1 LRFGFSV
8 SRQGRSPVAKVPL
21 VAIDD
26 PMRLKSLLLAVSFL
40 SLFSFARA
48 EPLKVGDAAPVQT
61 VTVDDGSQ
69 VNLGD
74 VYKKG
79 HTLFWFYP
87 KANTGGCTAQGCS
100 LRDSNAEITKRGV
113 QIFGV
118 SADDVAEQRSF
129 REKQNY
135 PFPLIADADKKLI
148 SAFGESVLK
157 FGGRANRTAYLV
169 DHNGKIIWRD
179 AESHTKDQAEHVL
192 AALDKL
198 GIK

>member
-1 LRFGFSV
+1 
-8 SRQGRSPVAKVPL
+8 
-21 VAIDD
+21 
-26 PMRLKSLLLAVSFL
+26 MRLKPLLLAVSFL

-48 EPLKVGDAAPVQT
+48 DALKVGDAAPVQT
-61 VTVDDGSQ
+61 VTIDDGSQ
-69 VNLGD
+69 VNLAD
-74 VYKKG
+74 VYRKG
-79 HTLFWFYP
+79 PTLLWFYP

-113 QIFGV
+113 QIYGV
-118 SADDVAEQRSF
+118 SADEVAEQKSF
-129 REKQNY
+129 REKQSY

-148 SAFGESVLK
+148 GAFGESSLK

-169 DHNGKIIWRD
+169 GKDGKVLWRD
-179 AESHTKDQAEHVL
+179 SESHTKDQAEHVL